1 MGRGA
6 PRYKHA
12 GLAKSVTVM
21 DHQVQRSAQGSA
33 KAGLIMPKCW
43 SVFASNVRYFFVSAY
58 FGHP

>member
-6 PRYKHA
+6 PRYTHA

-33 KAGLIMPKCW
+33 KAGLIMPKC
-43 SVFASNVRYFFVSAY
+43 
-58 FGHP
+58 